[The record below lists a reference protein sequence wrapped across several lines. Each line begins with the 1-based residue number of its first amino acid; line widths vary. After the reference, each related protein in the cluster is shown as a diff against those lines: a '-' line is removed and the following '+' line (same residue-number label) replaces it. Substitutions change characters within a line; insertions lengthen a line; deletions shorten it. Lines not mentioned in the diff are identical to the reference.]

1 MSMEMWCR
9 YSIVYYLFACAILFF
24 GIGSV
29 VLPTYVHGNSATIT
43 SSSPTSSTYTPI
55 ESDESEQGEIVLL
68 RENSEIADLRNQIGD
83 RESRIR
89 NTEEE
94 IRSINVQLSQIYKKK
109 DSLESKL
116 NGLTLTK
123 RKNEAQIR
131 KTEDGIQQGQLN
143 LKALN
148 ASIIDNA
155 ENLEVLYSVLRGNF
169 QQANEFELH
178 GKTLLLMHTSFSD
191 VLRRIEE
198 IERYSKALRTHLEF
212 LEDETKKLEQNKKGI
227 VAERATLEQQQRE
240 LADRKK
246 IYEFSIAQQEL
257 LVKQT
262 RNDEAVYQELL
273 QKKQQ
278 ERLELQQDIYEYES
292 RIEYLRDPKAVPG
305 PKKGLLRMPFN
316 IKAPLTQQFGKTA
329 FAIANALRY
338 GRPFHDGTDFG
349 LPTGTQLFA
358 SADGIVIGTG
368 NTDIVPSCHSW
379 GKWIVIK
386 HGFGLTTLYAH
397 LSLIKVRLG
406 QKVKAGELIGYSG
419 NTGFSTG
426 PHLHFGVY
434 DSNGIRIVP
443 YEQVSSNARCRGLI
457 VPVAAQ
463 EAKLNPAEYLP
474 L

>member
-1 MSMEMWCR
+1 MKTQGS
-9 YSIVYYLFACAILFF
+9 YSGAWFILFCIAVF
-24 GIGSV
+24 FSIGSI
-29 VLPTYVHGNSATIT
+29 VLPTQVYSDSATIT
-43 SSSPTSSTYTPI
+43 SSAPTDGAYTPI
-55 ESDESEQGEIVLL
+55 EGSESGQGEIVLL

-94 IRSINVQLSQIYKKK
+94 IRGINIQLSEIYKKK

-123 RKNEAQIR
+123 KKNEAQIR
-131 KTEDGIQQGQLN
+131 KTEDSIQQGQLK

-148 ASIIDNA
+148 TSIIDNA
-155 ENLEVLYSVLRGNF
+155 ENLEVLYSVLRRNF

-191 VLRRIEE
+191 VLQRIEE

-212 LEDETKKLEQNKKGI
+212 LENETKKLEQNKKGV
-227 VAERATLEQQQRE
+227 VAERVALEQQQRE

-262 RNDEAVYQELL
+262 RNDEAAYQNLL
-273 QKKQQ
+273 KEKQQ

-292 RIEYLRDPKAVPG
+292 RIEYLRDPKVVPG
-305 PKKGLLRMPFN
+305 PKKGLLRMPFD
-316 IKAPLTQQFGKTA
+316 IAAPITQQFGKTA

-349 LPTGTQLFA
+349 LPTGTRLFA
-358 SADGIVIGTG
+358 SADGVVIGTG
-368 NTDIVPSCHSW
+368 NTDIVPSCISW

-397 LSLIKVRLG
+397 LSLVKVRLG

-463 EAKLNPAEYLP
+463 EAKLNPLEYLP

>member
-1 MSMEMWCR
+1 MSVG
-9 YSIVYYLFACAILFF
+9 SI
-24 GIGSV
+24 
-29 VLPTYVHGNSATIT
+29 VLPTYVHSDSATIT
-43 SSSPTSSTYTPI
+43 APAATSGVYTPV
-55 ESDESEQGEIVLL
+55 EGSASGQEEIVLL
-68 RENSEIADLRNQIGD
+68 RENSEITDLRNQIGSK
-83 RESRIR
+83 ESHIR
-89 NTEEE
+89 SAEEE
-94 IRSINVQLSQIYKKK
+94 IRGINVQLSEIFKKK

-131 KTEDGIQQGQLN
+131 RTEESIQQGQLK

-148 ASIIDNA
+148 TSIVDNA
-155 ENLEVLYSVLRGNF
+155 ENLEVLYSVLRRNF

-178 GKTLLLMHTSFSD
+178 GKTLILMHTSFSD
-191 VLRRIEE
+191 VLQRIEE
-198 IERYSKALRTHLEF
+198 IERYSKALNTHLEF
-212 LEDETKKLEQNKKGI
+212 LEDETEKLGQNRKDV
-227 VAERATLEQQQRE
+227 VAERAALEQQQRE

-246 IYEFSIAQQEL
+246 IYEFSIAQQGL

-262 RNDEAVYQELL
+262 RNDEAVYQGLL
-273 QKKQQ
+273 KEKQQ

-292 RIEYLRDPKAVPG
+292 RISYLRDPKAVPG
-305 PKKGLLRMPFN
+305 PKKGLLRIPFDS
-316 IKAPLTQQFGKTA
+316 KAPLTQQFGKTA
-329 FAIANALRY
+329 FAIANAYRY
-338 GRPFHDGTDFG
+338 GRPFHDGVDFG

-358 SADGIVIGTG
+358 SADGIIIGTG
-368 NTDIVPSCHSW
+368 NTDIVSSCHSW

-397 LSLIKVRLG
+397 LSLVKVRLG
-406 QKVKAGELIGYSG
+406 QKVKAGDLIGYSG

-434 DSNGIRIVP
+434 DSNGIRIIP
-443 YEQVSSNARCRGLI
+443 YEQASSSARCRGLV

-463 EAKLNPAEYLP
+463 EAKLDPLKYLP

>member
-1 MSMEMWCR
+1 MKVWRRWR
-9 YSIVYYLFACAILFF
+9 YNIVYSVLFCTIALCSVGSIL
-24 GIGSV
+24 
-29 VLPTYVHGNSATIT
+29 LPTYVHSNSATIT
-43 SSSPTSSTYTPI
+43 APTATSGVYTPV
-55 ESDESEQGEIVLL
+55 ESGASEEEGVVLL
-68 RENSEIADLRNQIGD
+68 RENSEITDLRNQIGSK
-83 RESRIR
+83 ESHIR

-94 IRSINVQLSQIYKKK
+94 IRNINVQLSEIYKKK

-131 KTEDGIQQGQLN
+131 RTEESIQQGQLK

-148 ASIIDNA
+148 TSIVDNA
-155 ENLEVLYSVLRGNF
+155 ENLEVLYSVLRRNF

-178 GKTLLLMHTSFSD
+178 GKTLLLMRTSFSD
-191 VLRRIEE
+191 VLQRIEE
-198 IERYSKALRTHLEF
+198 IERYSKALNTHLEF
-212 LEDETKKLEQNKKGI
+212 LESETEKLEQNRKDV
-227 VAERATLEQQQRE
+227 VAERATLEWQQRE

-262 RNDEAVYQELL
+262 RNDEAVYQDLL
-273 QKKQQ
+273 KGKQQ

-292 RIEYLRDPKAVPG
+292 RISYLRDPNAVPG
-305 PKKGLLRMPFN
+305 PKRGLLRMPFSV
-316 IKAPLTQQFGKTA
+316 KAPLTQQFGRTA
-329 FAIANALRY
+329 FAIANAHRY
-338 GRPFHDGTDFG
+338 GRPFHEGIDFG

-358 SADGIVIGTG
+358 SADGVVIGTG

-379 GKWIVIK
+379 GKWVVIK

-397 LSLIKVRLG
+397 LSLVKVRLG

-434 DSNGIRIVP
+434 DSNGIRIIP

-463 EAKLNPAEYLP
+463 EAKLDPTEYLP